1 MLTLTGFFFL
11 PTRHFSGLKL
21 FYNLI
26 LTHRILHNKSGSS
39 SSVHKYTNMHP
50 NVLLKQHYGKAALN
64 HNGTTKG
71 LFVLPSVFTHAAFR
85 RGPDNTAAT
94 LTFTLHSHC
103 SALVV
108 AQALAERSLYASP
121 KCVCVCVYVCPAPRR
136 VHARPALRNHLC
148 DPSCKNAAV

>member
-1 MLTLTGFFFL
+1 
-11 PTRHFSGLKL
+11 
-21 FYNLI
+21 
-26 LTHRILHNKSGSS
+26 
-39 SSVHKYTNMHP
+39 MHP

-71 LFVLPSVFTHAAFR
+71 PFVLRWVFTHAAFR

-108 AQALAERSLYASP
+108 VQALAERSLYASP
-121 KCVCVCVYVCPAPRR
+121 PSVCLCIRLPCPTTRARSACLAKSPPRPLLLERCRLTSSHDCKRQQQLTLNLLRGGKKDQCCEAKRIMVDR
-136 VHARPALRNHLC
+136 VEGVL
-148 DPSCKNAAV
+148 

>member
-1 MLTLTGFFFL
+1 M
-11 PTRHFSGLKL
+11 
-21 FYNLI
+21 
-26 LTHRILHNKSGSS
+26 
-39 SSVHKYTNMHP
+39 HKYTYMHP

-71 LFVLPSVFTHAAFR
+71 PFVLRWVFTHAAFR
-85 RGPDNTAAT
+85 RGPDNTTAT

-121 KCVCVCVYVCPAPRR
+121 KCVPVHTSALPHDSCTLGLPCEITSATPPARTLPFNVVPR
-136 VHARPALRNHLC
+136 LQ
-148 DPSCKNAAV
+148 AAAAAHI